1 MAKKVIIIGGGAAGI
16 IAAGRAA
23 ELGADVALL
32 EKMPQLGIKISIT
45 GKGRCNLTSGEDMDK
60 FIEAF
65 GSTGKFLINAFAK
78 FFSEDLI
85 DFFESIGVK
94 TVQERS
100 KRIFPLSGSA
110 KDIVKALVI
119 YLNKQ
124 GVKINT
130 NTAVK
135 EILTQDNKVIGVD
148 TNKGIFHGDAV
159 ILATGGASYP
169 QTGSTGDGY
178 AMAKRLGH
186 TIIPIRPALVPLEVK
201 EAYVKDL
208 QGLALNNVTASVCLD
223 GKVIAEAFGE
233 MLFTHFGLSGPI
245 ILTLSKTIVDSL
257 PKGKVEVSI
266 DLKPALSKEKLDL
279 RFLREIKEHGNKNID
294 NLLKNLLP
302 QSMIPVFI
310 KLAGIS
316 HDKKVHQITQKERT
330 EIINLLKD
338 MRFAITRHRPLD
350 EAIVTAGGVS
360 IKEIDPKT
368 MESKI
373 IKNLFI
379 CGEVVDVDA
388 KTGGYNLQAAFST
401 GWAAGA
407 AAAICKI

>member
-1 MAKKVIIIGGGAAGI
+1 MAKKVIVIGGGAAGI
-16 IAAGRAA
+16 MAAGRAA

-32 EKMPQLGIKISIT
+32 EKMPQIGIKISIT

-65 GSTGKFLINAFAK
+65 GPNGRFLRNAFAR
-78 FFSEDLI
+78 FFSDDLI

-94 TVQERS
+94 TMLERGM
-100 KRIFPLSGSA
+100 RIFPLCGSA
-110 KDIVKALVI
+110 KDVVKALAM

-124 GVKINT
+124 GVKV
-130 NTAVK
+130 TADTEVK
-135 EILTQDNKVIGVD
+135 DILVKDGKATGVD
-148 TNKGIFHGDAV
+148 TSKGVFHGDAV

-169 QTGSTGDGY
+169 ETGSTGDGY
-178 AMAKRLGH
+178 DMTKKLGH

-201 EAYVKDL
+201 EDYVKEL
-208 QGLALNNVTASVCLD
+208 QGLALNHVTASVYLD
-223 GKVIAEAFGE
+223 GKKTAEAFGE

-245 ILTLSKTIVDSL
+245 ILTLSKTVVDSL
-257 PKGKVEVSI
+257 AKGRVEVSI
-266 DLKPALSKEKLDL
+266 DLKPAISREKLDL
-279 RFLREIKEHGNKNID
+279 RFLREIKEHSNKNFD

-302 QSMIPVFI
+302 QSMIPVFV
-310 KLAGIS
+310 KLVGIP

-330 EIINLLKD
+330 GLIALLKD
-338 MRFAITRHRPLD
+338 MRFTITKSRPLK

-360 IKEIDPKT
+360 TKEIDPKT

-373 IKNLFI
+373 IASLYI
-379 CGEVVDVDA
+379 CGEVMDVDA

-401 GWAAGA
+401 GWVAGTMAA
-407 AAAICKI
+407 K

>member
-45 GKGRCNLTSGEDMDK
+45 GKGRCNLTSSEDMDK
-60 FIEAF
+60 FLEAF
-65 GSTGKFLINAFAK
+65 GPTGKFLINAFAK
-78 FFSEDLI
+78 FFSQDLI
-85 DFFESIGVK
+85 DFFESIGVN
-94 TVQERS
+94 TMLERG

-110 KDIVKALVI
+110 KDVVKAMTM

-124 GVKINT
+124 GV
-130 NTAVK
+130 
-135 EILTQDNKVIGVD
+135 EILTDITVKKIVIQDNKAVGVD
-148 TNKGIFHGDAV
+148 TTKGTFYGDAV

-178 AMAKRLGH
+178 DMAKKLGH
-186 TIIPIRPALVPLEVK
+186 TIIPIRAALVPLEVK
-201 EAYVKDL
+201 EGYIQDL
-208 QGLALNNVTASVCLD
+208 QGLSLNHVNTSVYLN
-223 GKVIAEAFGE
+223 GKKIAEAFGE

-245 ILTLSKTIVDSL
+245 ILTLSKTVVDSL
-257 PKGKVEVSI
+257 AKGRVEISI
-266 DLKPALSKEKLDL
+266 DLKPALLREKLDA
-279 RFLREIKEHGNKNID
+279 RFLREIKEHSNKNFD
-294 NLLKNLLP
+294 NVLKNLLP

-310 KLAGIS
+310 KLVGIP
-316 HDKKVHQITQKERT
+316 HDKKVHQITQKERMDL
-330 EIINLLKD
+330 IALLKD
-338 MRFAITRHRPLD
+338 MRFTITRARPLA

-360 IKEIDPKT
+360 TKEIDPKT

-373 IKNLFI
+373 VKGLYI
-379 CGEVVDVDA
+379 CGEVMDVDA

-401 GWAAGA
+401 GWVAGTMAA
-407 AAAICKI
+407 K